1 MMRRFHWL
9 RFSPFGV
16 LFSVIWLAAGSP
28 VLAEGKVEVE
38 KHTHALEKDF
48 PESKADLIAIQKTML
63 DVLDQAKAA
72 TVGIVSKGSGSGVI
86 ISPDGY
92 VLTAGHVSGEPDA
105 DVTIVTTNGEHLEAT
120 SLGNIVFADAG
131 LVKINGDGPFPYVEM
146 GEPGQANPGD
156 WCFVLGH
163 PGGIDEDRG
172 VVLRI
177 GRVIRRRT
185 TTIQTD
191 CKLIGGDSGG
201 PLFNM
206 AGEVI
211 GINSR
216 ISMGLDDNYHVT
228 IRAFKRYWEKMRESQ
243 LVRIPRTYVVRNGG
257 YLGVNKVAHARG
269 VSLTVIVG
277 DSPAEHA
284 GLRSGD
290 VITHVND
297 EPVEGTFDFSRKVGS
312 RKPNEVVKFT
322 FEREGDVQER
332 MIELGTHPAS
342 S

>member
-1 MMRRFHWL
+1 MATASWL
-9 RFSPFGV
+9 CTG
-16 LFSVIWLAAGSP
+16 GSAI
-28 VLAEGKVEVE
+28 AEGKVEVE
-38 KHTHALEKDF
+38 KPVDPLAKEF
-48 PESKADLIAIQKTML
+48 PESKADLVAIQKAML
-63 DVLDQAKAA
+63 DVLEQAKAA
-72 TVGIVSKGSGSGVI
+72 TVGILSNGSGSGVI

-105 DVTIVTTNGEHLEAT
+105 DVTIVTTGGEHLEAT

-146 GEPGQANPGD
+146 GEPGEANPGD

-216 ISMGLDDNYHVT
+216 ISLGLDDNYHVT

-243 LVRIPRTYVVRNGG
+243 LVRVPRTYVVRNGG

-277 DSPAEHA
+277 DSPAEIA

-290 VITHVND
+290 IITHVNS

-312 RKPNEVVKFT
+312 KKPNEVVKFT
-322 FEREGDVQER
+322 FEREGEVQEL
-332 MIELGTHPAS
+332 MIELGTHPS
-342 S
+342 SS